1 MISIYIIYMYVNTD
15 TCAKLN
21 TSFLDHRYSCA
32 PLFFASIMAA
42 YLPPHIA
49 TSHVTASV
57 IRAAPMTIVC
67 GEMAIAGALL
77 IAAWGRCRG
86 AFASTC
92 CKVGVVL
99 ALCLHLGI
107 ALTPPPNNVG
117 AFSVIMA
124 VRLVFFAPRASAQ
137 VLLDSLLP
145 CSGSAIFWS
154 ALALGL
160 ACAATALAALPDH
173 DIATTG
179 GIGELGIMVYKGLD
193 WSVPTFVLIMCIVG
207 GGALRG
213 TATDNTRHHIGIS
226 TGGTGLVCL
235 AVIHSLLV
243 TPLGLQDLGG
253 PNMYSNLRMQGGSN
267 HLLLPTALL
276 HDAHKR
282 ALFSAVADRHYHGW
296 SAILAGAFDGGLVR
310 IENSTS
316 SCINALYPG
325 EISTVHSERARKML
339 RDAGHSGRQFNPA
352 MGRVLGSWVLPPMD
366 TSKPFPRY
374 TVPTLEFRRM
384 IKKIKS
390 IKLKIKNL
398 SQVHSASFGI
408 SAHAL
413 RGQTST

>member
-1 MISIYIIYMYVNTD
+1 MCWKV
-15 TCAKLN
+15 N

-42 YLPPHIA
+42 YLPPYIA

-67 GEMAIAGALL
+67 GELAIAGALL
-77 IAAWGRCRG
+77 LAAWGRCRG
-86 AFASTC
+86 VFASTC

-137 VLLDSLLP
+137 VLQDTLLP

-160 ACAATALAALPDH
+160 AYAATALAAWADNNN
-173 DIATTG
+173 ATSG
-179 GIGELGIMVYKGLD
+179 GIGQLGIMFYKGLD
-193 WSVPTFVLIMCIVG
+193 WSVPTFVLIMWIVG

-213 TATDNTRHHIGIS
+213 TATSTTDNTRRHVGIS
-226 TGGTGLVCL
+226 TGGTLLVCL

-276 HDAHKR
+276 HDARKR
-282 ALFSAVADRHYHGW
+282 ALFSAVAERQYHHS
-296 SAILAGAFDGGLVR
+296 SAVLAGAFDGGLVR